1 LFSLSLH
8 DSLPI
13 LRRVANR
20 ADVRLDRCLRQ
31 LAILIGI
38 KLLGPITLRVFG
50 EVLNNV
56 GPHFEGA
63 IDHLMKPFG
72 DAQVASNTHEPF
84 TSSKAVRLRQRQ
96 EMTYPAVDKPP
107 SSSMYRQR
115 YPLCFGPALAGLL
128 FGLGLAPD

>member
-38 KLLGPITLRVFG
+38 KVLGPVALRVFG

-63 IDHLMKPFG
+63 IDHLIKPFG

-84 TSSKAVRLRQRQ
+84 TSSRTCRTQTQAKPIRLQQ
-96 EMTYPAVDKPP
+96 QYEITYTAVDKTVDEPT
-107 SSSMYRQR
+107 S
-115 YPLCFGPALAGLL
+115 A
-128 FGLGLAPD
+128 